1 MALSTFGAIMGFA
14 AEMIQQTETIY
25 KTIVQKAK
33 DPALKEVL
41 QALLGEE
48 GKNHSLMEKTR
59 RENVTEIILEPVA
72 GLHQGDYEIE
82 MKVMDQP
89 QDVDLLKMALT
100 LEEREQRFFSDV
112 SDKVPFPEVARI
124 FRRLA
129 QKKEKSLAKLRT
141 LGLNQFLK
149 K

>member
-14 AEMIQQTETIY
+14 AEMIQQTDDIY
-25 KTIVQKAK
+25 KTMVQKTK
-33 DPALKEVL
+33 DPALRETL
-41 QALLGEE
+41 EALLGEE

-59 RENVTEIILEPVA
+59 SENVTEIILEPVA

-112 SDKVPFPEVARI
+112 SDKVPFPEVVRI
-124 FRRLA
+124 FRKVA
-129 QKKEKSLAKLRT
+129 QKKEKSLAKLRA